1 MIEVRRTEQ
10 FSEWLER
17 VRDRQAQARI
27 ARRIQRIEDGNLGD
41 WKHVGEGVSEFRVDY
56 GPGYRIYFTRRGATI
71 VILLGGGDKSSQN
84 RDILSAK
91 ARLAD
96 LGSAP

>member
-27 ARRIQRIEDGNLGD
+27 ARRIQRIAEGHLGD
-41 WKHVGEGVSEFRVDY
+41 WKHVGEGVSEFRIDY

-71 VILLGGGDKSSQN
+71 LILLGGGDKSSQN

-96 LGSAP
+96 LGSAR